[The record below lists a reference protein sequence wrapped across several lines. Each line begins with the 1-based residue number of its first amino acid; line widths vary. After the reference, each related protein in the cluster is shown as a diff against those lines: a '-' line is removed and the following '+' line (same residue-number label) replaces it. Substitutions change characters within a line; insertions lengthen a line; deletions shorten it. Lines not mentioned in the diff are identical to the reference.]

1 MVIWLGYAVY
11 VFFLLVLVC
20 NGWGKILLIKYNV
33 LFKLS
38 FPLGICGS
46 VAGLS
51 PRGRRGYHSVRDF
64 SCPVI
69 FRSFR
74 FAIW

>member
-1 MVIWLGYAVY
+1 MRFMFFSFWSWY
-11 VFFLLVLVC
+11 VK
-20 NGWGKILLIKYNV
+20 GGKILLIKYNV

-38 FPLGICGS
+38 FPLGICES